1 VESTREYARAAAILA
16 LATALALPF
25 RGRINT
31 IDVAMLYLL
40 AVVAVATLS
49 RRGPA
54 LLACVLA
61 IAAFDYVFVPPYYT
75 LDVHDA
81 DYLFTFGV
89 MFVVALLMTG
99 LTGRIREQAREA
111 SERQR
116 RTAALYELDQELA
129 GAATQAEVVTI
140 AERHIGRAGGGV
152 ARFVLPE
159 PEPSGTTEPSWPC
172 DGVFE
177 SIPVR
182 VAAAWVH
189 QSGKAG
195 GLGTAHC
202 GEAEALLCPVR
213 TAGRR
218 FGVAALLPQP
228 ADRALSGE
236 EAQTTE
242 ALAGHTAVV
251 LERVALHEQH
261 EAARAEVEAERL
273 RTSLLSSLSHDL
285 RTPLG
290 TIEGAASSLLAS
302 SLPVSSRPEDADGL
316 PLEARRE
323 LADTILEES
332 RRMTRLVSN
341 LLDMVRVETGS
352 LAVKKSWQPIEE
364 VLGVTLIR
372 LEEGLRLHPVAV
384 HLPPELPLVPIDEV
398 LVEQVFVNL
407 LENAARYTP
416 PGTTIDVT
424 AWLDGGAV
432 VVEVADRGPG
442 LPAGDTELVFRKF
455 YRASGTSG
463 ASPAGGAGL
472 GLTICRGIVT
482 AHGGR
487 IWAEPRP
494 GGGSAFRFTLPL
506 DGGPPEP
513 VPADSVDD

>member
-1 VESTREYARAAAILA
+1 
-16 LATALALPF
+16 
-25 RGRINT
+25 
-31 IDVAMLYLL
+31 MLFLL

-99 LTGRIREQAREA
+99 LTGRIREQAQEA
-111 SERQR
+111 SERER
-116 RTAALYELDQELA
+116 RTAALYELDQDLA
-129 GAATQAEVVTI
+129 SATTQGEVVSI

-152 ARFVLPE
+152 ARFVRPE
-159 PEPSGTTEPSWPC
+159 TEGSGPSEPSWPS

-189 QSGKAG
+189 QSGSAG

-202 GEAEALLCPVR
+202 GEAEALVCPVR
-213 TAGRR
+213 TGGRR
-218 FGVAALLPQP
+218 FGVVALLPEP

-236 EAQTTE
+236 EAQTAE
-242 ALAGHTAVV
+242 ALAGHTAAV

-302 SLPVSSRPEDADGL
+302 SLPDDAGGL
-316 PLEARRE
+316 PPEARRE

-341 LLDMVRVETGS
+341 LLDMVRVESGS

-372 LEEGLRLHPVAV
+372 LEEGLRSHPVEI
-384 HLPPELPLVPIDEV
+384 HLPPDLPLVPIDEV
-398 LVEQVFVNL
+398 LIEQVFVNL

-416 PGTTIDVT
+416 PGTIVDVT
-424 AWLDGGAV
+424 AWPDGDAV
-432 VVEVADRGPG
+432 VVEVADRGAG

-455 YRASGTSG
+455 YRAASTSAG
-463 ASPAGGAGL
+463 SAAGGAGL

-487 IWAEPRP
+487 IWAEPRA

-513 VPADSVDD
+513 VPVAAEA

>member
-54 LLACVLA
+54 LLACALA
-61 IAAFDYVFVPPYYT
+61 IGAFDYAFVPPYYT

-129 GAATQAEVVTI
+129 GAATQAEVVSI
-140 AERHIGRAGGGV
+140 AERHMGRAGGGV

-159 PEPSGTTEPSWPC
+159 PEPSGTTEPTWPC

-189 QSGKAG
+189 QSGTAG
-195 GLGTAHC
+195 GLGTVHC

-218 FGVAALLPQP
+218 FGVVALLPQP

-236 EAQTTE
+236 EAQTAE

-290 TIEGAASSLLAS
+290 TIEGAASSLLA
-302 SLPVSSRPEDADGL
+302 DGADGL
-316 PLEARRE
+316 PPEARRE

-372 LEEGLRLHPVAV
+372 LEEGLRSHPVAI
-384 HLPPELPLVPIDEV
+384 HLPPDLPLVPIDEV

-407 LENAARYTP
+407 FENAARYTP
-416 PGTTIDVT
+416 PGTPLDVT
-424 AWLDGGAV
+424 AWSDGGAV

-442 LPAGDTELVFRKF
+442 LPVGARELVFGKF
-455 YRASGTSG
+455 YRAGGVSGGS
-463 ASPAGGAGL
+463 AAGGAGL

-506 DGGPPEP
+506 DGGPPDP
-513 VPADSVDD
+513 VPADALDA

>member
-1 VESTREYARAAAILA
+1 VEVTREYARAAGIIAV
-16 LATALALPF
+16 ATALALPF
-25 RGRINT
+25 RGRVNT

-49 RRGPA
+49 HRGPA

-75 LDVHDA
+75 FDVHDA

-99 LTGRIREQAREA
+99 LAGRIREQAREA

-116 RTAALYELDQELA
+116 RTAALYELDQALA
-129 GAATQAEVVTI
+129 GAAAQAEVVTI
-140 AERHIGRAGGGV
+140 AERHISRAAGGV

-159 PEPSGTTEPSWPC
+159 QDGSAATEPSWPC
-172 DGVFE
+172 DGMFE

-189 QSGKAG
+189 QSGAVG

-218 FGVAALLPQP
+218 FGVVALLPQP
-228 ADRALSGE
+228 GGRMLSDE
-236 EAQTTE
+236 EAETAE

-261 EAARAEVEAERL
+261 EAARAEVEAEHL

-290 TIEGAASSLLAS
+290 TIEGAASSLLEGGLA
-302 SLPVSSRPEDADGL
+302 EDAGAL
-316 PLEARRE
+316 PPEARRE

-341 LLDMVRVETGS
+341 LLDMVRVETGT
-352 LAVKKSWQPIEE
+352 LAVRKSWQPIEE

-372 LEEGLRLHPVAV
+372 LEAGLREHPVEI
-384 HLPPELPLVPIDEV
+384 HLPPDLPLVPIDEV
-398 LVEQVFVNL
+398 LMEQVFVNL
-407 LENAARYTP
+407 LENAAKYTR
-416 PGTTIDVT
+416 PGTPLDIG
-424 AWLDGGAV
+424 AWRQEGAV
-432 VVEVADRGPG
+432 VLEIADRGPG
-442 LPAGDTELVFRKF
+442 LPAGGDALVFRKF
-455 YRASGTSG
+455 YRTAGPSGG
-463 ASPAGGAGL
+463 SPGGGAGL

-494 GGGSAFRFTLPL
+494 GGGTAFRFTLPL

-513 VPADSVDD
+513 VPAAPAEA

>member
-1 VESTREYARAAAILA
+1 VGSTREYARAAAILV

-54 LLACVLA
+54 VLACVLA
-61 IAAFDYVFVPPYYT
+61 IVAFDYVFVPPYYT

-99 LTGRIREQAREA
+99 LAGRIREQAREA

-140 AERHIGRAGGGV
+140 AERHISRAGGGT
-152 ARFVLPE
+152 ARFVLTGLAA
-159 PEPSGTTEPSWPC
+159 SAEPSWPC
-172 DGVFE
+172 DGIFE
-177 SIPVR
+177 SVPVR
-182 VAAAWVH
+182 VAAAWVYRA
-189 QSGKAG
+189 GAVG

-202 GEAEALLCPVR
+202 GEAEALVCPVR

-218 FGVAALLPQP
+218 FGVVALLPQP
-228 ADRALSGE
+228 ADRTPSGE
-236 EAQTTE
+236 EAETVE
-242 ALAGHTAVV
+242 ALAGQTAIV

-261 EAARAEVEAERL
+261 EAARTEVEAERL

-302 SLPVSSRPEDADGL
+302 SLPEEADGL
-316 PLEARRE
+316 SLEARRE

-352 LAVKKSWQPIEE
+352 LAVRKSWQPIEE

-372 LEEGLRLHPVAV
+372 LEEGLRSHPVEI
-384 HLPPELPLVPIDEV
+384 HLPPDLPLVPIDEV

-416 PGTTIDVT
+416 PGTQLDVA
-424 AWLDGGAV
+424 AWRDEGAV
-432 VVEVADRGPG
+432 VVEVADSGPG
-442 LPAGDTELVFRKF
+442 LPAGGEELVFRKF
-455 YRASGTSG
+455 YRAAGTPGGS
-463 ASPAGGAGL
+463 AAGGAGL

-494 GGGSAFRFTLPL
+494 GGGTAFRFTLPL

-513 VPADSVDD
+513 VPADAADV

>member
-1 VESTREYARAAAILA
+1 MESTREYARAAAILA

-129 GAATQAEVVTI
+129 GAATQAEVVSI
-140 AERHIGRAGGGV
+140 AESHIGRAGGGA

-159 PEPSGTTEPSWPC
+159 SDLAGSAEPSWPS

-189 QSGKAG
+189 QSGKVG

-213 TAGRR
+213 SGGRR
-218 FGVAALLPQP
+218 FGVVALLPQP
-228 ADRALSGE
+228 ADRALLAE
-236 EAQTTE
+236 EAQTAE
-242 ALAGHTAVV
+242 ALAGHMAVV

-302 SLPVSSRPEDADGL
+302 GL
-316 PLEARRE
+316 PEEAGGLSLEARRE
-323 LADTILEES
+323 LADTIVEES

-372 LEEGLRLHPVAV
+372 LEEGLRSHPVEI
-384 HLPPELPLVPIDEV
+384 HLPPDLPLVPIDEV

-416 PGTTIDVT
+416 PGTPLDVT
-424 AWLDGGAV
+424 AWQDAGAV

-442 LPAGDTELVFRKF
+442 LPAEDKELVFRKF
-455 YRASGTSG
+455 YRAGATSG
-463 ASPAGGAGL
+463 GSAGGGAGL

-487 IWAEPRP
+487 IWAEPRA
-494 GGGSAFRFTLPL
+494 GGGTAFRFTLPL

-513 VPADSVDD
+513 VPADAADA

>member
-1 VESTREYARAAAILA
+1 MESTREYARAAAILA
-16 LATALALPF
+16 LATAVALPF

-61 IAAFDYVFVPPYYT
+61 IAAFDYLFVPPYYT
-75 LDVHDA
+75 FDVHDA

-116 RTAALYELDQELA
+116 RTAALYELDQELV
-129 GAATQAEVVTI
+129 GATAQAEVVSI
-140 AERHIGRAGGGV
+140 AERHIGGAGGGT
-152 ARFVLPE
+152 ARFVLTDRE
-159 PEPSGTTEPSWPC
+159 GTPPAEPSWPC
-172 DGVFE
+172 DGMFE
-177 SIPVR
+177 SVPVR

-189 QSGKAG
+189 QSGAVA
-195 GLGTAHC
+195 GLGTTHC
-202 GEAEALLCPVR
+202 GEAEALVCPVR
-213 TAGRR
+213 TAGHR
-218 FGVAALLPQP
+218 FGVVALLPQP
-228 ADRALSGE
+228 AGRLPSVE
-236 EAQTTE
+236 EAETVE
-242 ALAGHTAVV
+242 ALAGQTALV

-302 SLPVSSRPEDADGL
+302 DPPEDADAL
-316 PLEARRE
+316 PAEARRE

-352 LAVKKSWQPIEE
+352 LAVRKSWQPIEE

-372 LEEGLRLHPVAV
+372 LEEGLREHPVEV
-384 HLPPELPLVPIDEV
+384 HLPTDLPLVPIDEV

-416 PGTTIDVT
+416 PGTPLDVA
-424 AWLDGGAV
+424 AWRDEAAV

-442 LPAGDTELVFRKF
+442 LPAGGEELVFRKF
-455 YRASGTSG
+455 YRADGTPGGSG
-463 ASPAGGAGL
+463 AGGAGL

-513 VPADSVDD
+513 VPADPADA

>member
-1 VESTREYARAAAILA
+1 MERTREYARAAAILA

-61 IAAFDYVFVPPYYT
+61 IAAFDYLFVPPYST
-75 LDVHDA
+75 FDVHDA

-116 RTAALYELDQELA
+116 RTAALYELDQELV
-129 GAATQAEVVTI
+129 GAVTQAEVVGI
-140 AERHIGRAGGGV
+140 AERHIGRAGGGT
-152 ARFVLPE
+152 ARFVLTDREGAP
-159 PEPSGTTEPSWPC
+159 PAEPSWPC
-172 DGVFE
+172 DGMFE
-177 SIPVR
+177 SVPVR

-189 QSGKAG
+189 QSGAVA

-202 GEAEALLCPVR
+202 GEAEALVCPVR

-218 FGVAALLPQP
+218 FGVVALLPQP
-228 ADRALSGE
+228 GGRLPSAE
-236 EAQTTE
+236 EAETVE
-242 ALAGHTAVV
+242 ALAGHTALV

-302 SLPVSSRPEDADGL
+302 SVPEEADGL
-316 PLEARRE
+316 SLEARRE

-352 LAVKKSWQPIEE
+352 LAVRKSWQPIEE

-372 LEEGLRLHPVAV
+372 LEEGLRDHPVEV
-384 HLPPELPLVPIDEV
+384 HLPTGLPLVPIDEV

-416 PGTTIDVT
+416 PGTRLDVA
-424 AWLDGGAV
+424 AWRDEGAV

-442 LPAGDTELVFRKF
+442 LPGGDEELVFRKF
-455 YRASGTSG
+455 YRADGTPGGS
-463 ASPAGGAGL
+463 AAGGAGL

-513 VPADSVDD
+513 VPADPADA